1 LSDDDDLLNSPS
13 FIHFPDTKTEPI
25 TEINNDIFFEEKKS
39 INKEQKETTSWL
51 QKNWKYGLGFIIT
64 IGLMAVLIWQS
75 NPAIFWACLLNVNI
89 AMLLGA
95 LGITIALFV
104 IKTIRW
110 QMILRIQGTKLSL
123 WMTLRLVLIGTFG
136 SSITPAKVGDILRA
150 FYLTKEEKT
159 KIGKSV
165 FTVVFDRILDL
176 VGIFL
181 IAGCTTPFL
190 LLAFDSIEWWI
201 PAAIA
206 GGFLILIVICALT
219 FTEKISR
226 PILVFVLKIVSKAF
240 RKQEAKD
247 KINISSQEI
256 IDDFFTCQK
265 KYQVKH
271 YLFLGALSIIFW
283 IILGLQGSLL
293 LVAFGTPNVNP
304 IIIISVLCIAAV
316 VAMTIPFSIGGV
328 GIRDLVISSL
338 LLLILSINSSFAL
351 NLSIMQ
357 TILNVVLAG
366 IIGGIIILTTNKT
379 REKRKKEL

>member
-1 LSDDDDLLNSPS
+1 MSDDDDLLNSPS

>member
-25 TEINNDIFFEEKKS
+25 TEINNDIFEEKKS

>member
-1 LSDDDDLLNSPS
+1 MSDDDDLLNSPS

-25 TEINNDIFFEEKKS
+25 TEINNDIFEEKKS